1 MSVYMECSR
10 LRPGHTRS
18 RRQQTWSDS
27 LSVQVPGEMDPT
39 EVVRGDSARAGD
51 WSVVQAAASGCI
63 AAPGPRSWVWSLR
76 TSGSGLRASPASRL
90 SGTYAHV
97 LVG

>member
-18 RRQQTWSDS
+18 RRQQMWSDS
-27 LSVQVPGEMDPT
+27 LSVQVPWEMDPT
-39 EVVRGDSARAGD
+39 EVVCGD
-51 WSVVQAAASGCI
+51 WSVVQAAASECM
-63 AAPGPRSWVWSLR
+63 AAPRPRSWVWSLR
-76 TSGSGLRASPASRL
+76 MSGSGLRASPASRL